1 MIFLKLRG
9 TSSLSFFFSLF
20 FLGICEKTQPLIIF
34 LFLFLFFFVS
44 EIEDLRAQLESERD
58 IRKMVDTSNTQ
69 LNQELAKLKKRFE
82 EATSQRQSLQAEK
95 NELLGTVEPV
105 KQELEKEKKL
115 RLESDVIIAK
125 LETEVGSFF
134 FSELEACMN
143 EFNIIVPV
151 CRLPS

>member
-1 MIFLKLRG
+1 
-9 TSSLSFFFSLF
+9 
-20 FLGICEKTQPLIIF
+20 
-34 LFLFLFFFVS
+34 
-44 EIEDLRAQLESERD
+44 
-58 IRKMVDTSNTQ
+58 MVDTSNTQ